1 MFPKGMGNIGNMV
14 KQAMELKNNME
25 ELKESLAGE
34 TVEASSG
41 GGMVNVVMNGKMEV
55 LSLKIDPVVAE
66 GGDREMMETLV
77 MAAMNEGVRKAQDLV
92 KEKMSE
98 MTGGIDIPGLM

>member
-1 MFPKGMGNIGNMV
+1 MIPKGMGNIGNMV

-25 ELKESLAGE
+25 ELKESLASE
-34 TVEASSG
+34 TIEASSG
-41 GGMVNVVMNGKMEV
+41 GGMVNVIMNGKMEV

-66 GGDREMMETLV
+66 GGDREMMETLI
-77 MAAMNEGVRKAQDLV
+77 MAAVNEGVRKAQELV
-92 KEKMSE
+92 KEKMTE